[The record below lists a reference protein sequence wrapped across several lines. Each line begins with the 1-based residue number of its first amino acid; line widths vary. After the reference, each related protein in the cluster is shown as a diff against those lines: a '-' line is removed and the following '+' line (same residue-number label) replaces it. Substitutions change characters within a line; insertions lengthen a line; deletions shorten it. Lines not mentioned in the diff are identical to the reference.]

1 MSILPEQCRAARA
14 LLNWSQK
21 ELASRAQVAR
31 KTVADFEQ
39 GAVTPYPRTLRDIV
53 EALEAAGIVFLPLRK
68 MPPGLACASPG
79 KPPILRAARIEAAL
93 IQEGDCHSFGSAVIF
108 FWQMTLA

>member
-53 EALEAAGIVFLPLRK
+53 EALEAAGIVFLPLK
-68 MPPGLACASPG
+68 ENAAGPGVRLAWKAPDIKSG
-79 KPPILRAARIEAAL
+79 AN
-93 IQEGDCHSFGSAVIF
+93 
-108 FWQMTLA
+108 